1 MGSSVFHGAFSTFLA
16 IIVLAPSKSYIFNS
30 FFKMWFGIIL
40 YGVAN
45 GFILLPVLLACFGP
59 LNTNL
64 NTSEIQH
71 RETEQDAK
79 KEEAIEMEVQNL
91 EGGSRVSKINQIS
104 TERQLKELN
113 VWTLDQYHSKFI
125 RTLSVF
131 RNLNIKLNSFIYIL

>member
-1 MGSSVFHGAFSTFLA
+1 MTNHQKRVFKARSALGSMGSSVFHGAFSTFLA

-59 LNTNL
+59 LNTNP

-113 VWTLDQYHSKFI
+113 V
-125 RTLSVF
+125 
-131 RNLNIKLNSFIYIL
+131 